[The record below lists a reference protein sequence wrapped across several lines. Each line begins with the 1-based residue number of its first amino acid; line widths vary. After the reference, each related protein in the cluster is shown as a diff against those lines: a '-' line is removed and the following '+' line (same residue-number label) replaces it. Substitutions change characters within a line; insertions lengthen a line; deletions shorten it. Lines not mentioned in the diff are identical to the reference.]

1 MKNNF
6 YLKDLNSDAKYFLAT
21 FLITLSIG
29 ITIGLT
35 YVYITTEMT
44 PIGINDQFRGSEVL
58 VNEIPEK
65 FPKPLENMLLTTHN
79 HLLSFSMVTLL
90 IGIIFYFNSIIL
102 GRFKLVLLIE
112 PLISSIIM
120 FGSLW
125 LMKYFYASFVYIMVI
140 SAICTYLC
148 WYIMILV
155 SIYELLFKKNT
166 LLTIALHT

>member
-79 HLLSFSMVTLL
+79 HLLSFSMITLL

-155 SIYELLFKKNT
+155 SIYELLFKKN
-166 LLTIALHT
+166 